1 YKVRVRPPPRPTPF
15 PSTTLFRS
23 DHADIYA
30 DFEAVSLA
38 FRRLV
43 RLVPRRGLLL
53 VGADSPGARSLVPAA
68 PSRVQTFGLGDDV
81 EWQAHDLT
89 TQGGSTRFRV
99 RRRGAPL

>member
-81 EWQAHDLT
+81 EWQRSEEHTSEL
-89 TQGGSTRFRV
+89 QSRFELACRL
-99 RRRGAPL
+99 RLE